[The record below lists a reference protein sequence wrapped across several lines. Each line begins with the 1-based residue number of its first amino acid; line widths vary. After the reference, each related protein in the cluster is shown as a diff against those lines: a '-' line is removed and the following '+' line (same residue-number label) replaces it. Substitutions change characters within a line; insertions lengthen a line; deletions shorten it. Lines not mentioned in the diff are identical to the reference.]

1 MPKIRCHYLDCLF
14 LDDRYCTAAAIELNP
29 DTGCQT
35 YTPDE
40 ETGTE
45 NWEDEDLDEWEP
57 LVPEDE
63 TEEWEEEVEDEE
75 EEDEEDESEEY

>member
-40 ETGTE
+40 EAGAE
-45 NWEDEDLDEWEP
+45 NWEDEA
-57 LVPEDE
+57 
-63 TEEWEEEVEDEE
+63 EEWEEEVEDEE
-75 EEDEEDESEEY
+75 EDEEDESDEY

>member
-14 LDDRYCTAAAIELNP
+14 LDDRYCSAAAIELNP

-40 ETGTE
+40 EAGID
-45 NWEDEDLDEWEP
+45 NWEEEEEL
-57 LVPEDE
+57 
-63 TEEWEEEVEDEE
+63 EEWEEIEEEDEDVWGDEE
-75 EEDEEDESEEY
+75 EEEY

>member
-1 MPKIRCHYLDCLF
+1 MPKIRCHYNDCLF

-35 YTPDE
+35 YTPNE
-40 ETGTE
+40 EAHTN

-57 LVPEDE
+57 LGPDE
-63 TEEWEEEVEDEE
+63 ENEEWSEDEE
-75 EEDEEDESEEY
+75 EEEEEEEEDENDEF

>member
-14 LDDRYCTAAAIELNP
+14 LDERYCTAAAIELNP

-40 ETGTE
+40 EAGAE

-57 LVPEDE
+57 LAPEDE
-63 TEEWEEEVEDEE
+63 TEEREEEVEDEE